1 MLDAS
6 GVHMASAF
14 LDDFTVGGTAS
25 NWRLMLGC
33 YTESYENIGKVWLHA
48 KPLKI

>member
-6 GVHMASAF
+6 EVDMASAF
-14 LDDFTVGGTAS
+14 LDDNTVGGHSGQLA
-25 NWRLMLGC
+25 LMLGC

-48 KPLKI
+48 KPL